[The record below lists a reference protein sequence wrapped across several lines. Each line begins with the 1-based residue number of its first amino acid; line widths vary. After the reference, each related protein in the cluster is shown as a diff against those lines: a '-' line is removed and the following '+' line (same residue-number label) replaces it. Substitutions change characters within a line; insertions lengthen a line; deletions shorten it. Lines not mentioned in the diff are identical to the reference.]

1 MTFSIEF
8 ADEQQE
14 YQARIKVVGC
24 GGSGGNAVN
33 TMINFGLEGVE
44 FIVVNTDAQA
54 LNANSAPTKLNIGNS
69 VTKGLGAGADPERGR
84 KAALEDVQ
92 RIKELIS
99 GADMVFVTAGMGGGT
114 GTGAAPVIAQLA
126 REEGALTVGVVT
138 KPFLFEGRQRSRRA
152 DYGLAALSE
161 TVDTLITIP
170 NQKLLLLGDDE
181 LTFIDAC
188 RKADE
193 VLYQAVKGI
202 SDLITQN
209 GIVNV
214 DFADVKTVMSNM
226 GRALMGT
233 GIAKGQNRARLAAEM
248 AVASP
253 LLDDISVEGATGVLI
268 NVVGGSDLKMREIQE
283 AASLVQEQAHE
294 DANII
299 FGASVDESLGENV
312 KVTVIATGFDE
323 AERHGSR
330 RARRQRQPHG
340 PGPGSRSRAPSASRV
355 AQQPHGQTSFGHPQ
369 TQHSQLSHAPTPV
382 TAATATTRATRSTR
396 AVAVLRPAAVHPAPG
411 GAGAALVPSHPERAR
426 RPRRS
431 LADPRGHASRRRLP
445 PDRTRAAPRASRPAT
460 TTTGTS
466 RRSSASS
473 SRRAAVPPVEPRID
487 GGAPDS
493 TARSAATRVHL
504 ALRAATGNPEDQRR
518 GGRGGGSGLRG
529 TFSLPWPRR
538 RRPRRRS
545 PPPA

>member
-1 MTFSIEF
+1 MSFSIEF
-8 ADEQQE
+8 ADETQE
-14 YQARIKVVGC
+14 YQARIKVVGV

-54 LNANSAPTKLNIGNS
+54 LNHSAAPTKLNIGTN
-69 VTKGLGAGADPERGR
+69 VTRGLGAGADPERGK

-92 RIKELIS
+92 RLKELIS

-114 GTGAAPVIAQLA
+114 GTGAAPIIAQLA

-138 KPFLFEGRQRSRRA
+138 KPFLFEGRQRARRA
-152 DYGLAALSE
+152 EIGLAMLAE
-161 TVDTLITIP
+161 NVDTLITIP

-214 DFADVKTVMSNM
+214 DFADVKTVMSQM

-233 GIAKGQNRARLAAEM
+233 GIAKGQNRARMAAEM

-268 NVVGGSDLKMREIQE
+268 NIVGGPDLKMREIQE

-299 FGASVDESLGENV
+299 FGASIDETLGENV
-312 KVTVIATGFDE
+312 KVTVIATGFDT
-323 AERHGSR
+323 AERQATMESGNAQRVSISPQTIQSAMQRPSYTQPIQMRPQAPVEQVPAISTR
-330 RARRQRQPHG
+330 RPQHAQEAR
-340 PGPGSRSRAPSASRV
+340 ATV
-355 AQQPHGQTSFGHPQ
+355 AQQQQ
-369 TQHSQLSHAPTPV
+369 RAPIS
-382 TAATATTRATRSTR
+382 R
-396 AVAVLRPAAVHPAPG
+396 
-411 GAGAALVPSHPERAR
+411 ERA
-426 RPRRS
+426 
-431 LADPRGHASRRRLP
+431 
-445 PDRTRAAPRASRPAT
+445 
-460 TTTGTS
+460 
-466 RRSSASS
+466 ASS
-473 SRRAAVPPVEPRID
+473 SSDSFPNFDNEWDVP
-487 GGAPDS
+487 AF
-493 TARSAATRVHL
+493 
-504 ALRAATGNPEDQRR
+504 QRKQR
-518 GGRGGGSGLRG
+518 
-529 TFSLPWPRR
+529 
-538 RRPRRRS
+538 
-545 PPPA
+545 

>member
-14 YQARIKVVGC
+14 YQARIKVIGC

-54 LNANSAPTKLNIGNS
+54 LNNNAAPTRLNIGNA
-69 VTKGLGAGADPERGR
+69 VTRGLGAGADPERGR
-84 KAALEDVQ
+84 KAALEDHQ

-99 GADMVFVTAGMGGGT
+99 GADMVFITAGMGGGT

-152 DYGLAALSE
+152 ELGLAQLGE

-170 NQKLLLLGDDE
+170 NQKLLMLGEDD
-181 LTFIDAC
+181 LSFIDAF

-214 DFADVKTVMSNM
+214 DFADVKTVMNSM

-248 AVASP
+248 AVSSP
-253 LLDDISVEGATGVLI
+253 LLDDISVDGATGVLI
-268 NVVGGSDLKMREIQE
+268 NIVGGPDLKMREIQE

-299 FGASVDESLGENV
+299 FGASIDEQLGENV
-312 KVTVIATGFDE
+312 KVTVIATGFE
-323 AERHGSR
+323 VLERMASLDQG
-330 RARRQRQPHG
+330 ARLSI
-340 PGPGSRSRAPSASRV
+340 PGQQGQGAPSTVPSMQMP
-355 AQQPHGQTSFGHPQ
+355 QQHM
-369 TQHSQLSHAPTPV
+369 QHSQHPHAHAHAHHGQQQMPPSRQGAQPV
-382 TAATATTRATRSTR
+382 FS
-396 AVAVLRPAAVHPAPG
+396 
-411 GAGAALVPSHPERAR
+411 SHPPPSRMEAPAFSNR
-426 RPRRS
+426 RVQQQSPAS
-431 LADPRGHASRRRLP
+431 QQQGGGDPQQHQRVQPASQRIP
-445 PDRTRAAPRASRPAT
+445 TRE
-460 TTTGTS
+460 
-466 RRSSASS
+466 RSSNFPAFDTDWD
-473 SRRAAVPPVEPRID
+473 VPAFQRK
-487 GGAPDS
+487 GG
-493 TARSAATRVHL
+493 
-504 ALRAATGNPEDQRR
+504 Q
-518 GGRGGGSGLRG
+518 
-529 TFSLPWPRR
+529 
-538 RRPRRRS
+538 
-545 PPPA
+545 

>member
-1 MTFSIEF
+1 MSFSIEF
-8 ADEQQE
+8 ADETQE
-14 YQARIKVVGC
+14 YQARIKVIGC

-54 LNANSAPTKLNIGNS
+54 LNNNAAPTKLNIGNA
-69 VTKGLGAGADPERGR
+69 VTRGLGAGADPERGR
-84 KAALEDVQ
+84 KAALEDHQ

-152 DYGLAALSE
+152 ELGMAQLAE
-161 TVDTLITIP
+161 NVDTLITIP
-170 NQKLLLLGDDE
+170 NQKLLMLGEED
-181 LTFIDAC
+181 LSFIDAF

-193 VLYQAVKGI
+193 VLFQAVKGI

-248 AVASP
+248 AVSSP
-253 LLDDISVEGATGVLI
+253 LLDDISVDGATGVLI
-268 NVVGGSDLKMREIQE
+268 NIVGGPDLKMREIQE

-299 FGASVDESLGENV
+299 FGASIDEALGENV
-312 KVTVIATGFDE
+312 KVTVIATGFDSME
-323 AERHGSR
+323 KMASMNEG
-330 RARRQRQPHG
+330 ARLQVP
-340 PGPGSRSRAPSASRV
+340 
-355 AQQPHGQTSFGHPQ
+355 
-369 TQHSQLSHAPTPV
+369 SHAPQT
-382 TAATATTRATRSTR
+382 
-396 AVAVLRPAAVHPAPG
+396 
-411 GAGAALVPSHPERAR
+411 VPSVQMQQMA
-426 RPRRS
+426 
-431 LADPRGHASRRRLP
+431 ASRQMYSQP
-445 PDRTRAAPRASRPAT
+445 PVSRTSEPVPAF
-460 TTTGTS
+460 
-466 RRSSASS
+466 S
-473 SRRAAVPPVEPRID
+473 SRRIAQAQAQVADRVQPSSQRIPVRERASQFPAFDTDWDVP
-487 GGAPDS
+487 AF
-493 TARSAATRVHL
+493 
-504 ALRAATGNPEDQRR
+504 QRK
-518 GGRGGGSGLRG
+518 GQ
-529 TFSLPWPRR
+529 
-538 RRPRRRS
+538 
-545 PPPA
+545 

>member
-323 AERHGSR
+323 AERQARADHAASGNRMVQVPAQISSSR
-330 RARRQRQPHG
+330 GQP
-340 PGPGSRSRAPSASRV
+340 S
-355 AQQPHGQTSFGHPQ
+355 HGQTSFGHPQ
-369 TQHSQLSHAPTPV
+369 TQHSQLAHPTVSHTNVGHGNHGNHAGHNGYAQHAPQSYGPPP
-382 TAATATTRATRSTR
+382 STR
-396 AVAVLRPAAVHPAPG
+396 LPAVQEQL
-411 GAGAALVPSHPERAR
+411 
-426 RPRRS
+426 
-431 LADPRGHASRRRLP
+431 
-445 PDRTRAAPRASRPAT
+445 
-460 TTTGTS
+460 
-466 RRSSASS
+466 S
-473 SRRAAVPPVEPRID
+473 SRRMQNAHDARV
-487 GGAPDS
+487 APS
-493 TARSAATRVHL
+493 QTRV
-504 ALRAATGNPEDQRR
+504 ATQQAPASGPHSRGASSFPSSYDNDWDVPAFQRKQQ
-518 GGRGGGSGLRG
+518 
-529 TFSLPWPRR
+529 
-538 RRPRRRS
+538 
-545 PPPA
+545 

>member
-1 MTFSIEF
+1 MSFSIEF
-8 ADEQQE
+8 ADETQE

-54 LNANSAPTKLNIGNS
+54 LNANAAPTKLNIGAA

-114 GTGAAPVIAQLA
+114 GTGAAPIIAQLA

-138 KPFLFEGRQRSRRA
+138 KPFLFEGRQRARRA
-152 DYGLAALSE
+152 EVGLAQLSE
-161 TVDTLITIP
+161 QVDTLITIP
-170 NQKLLLLGDDE
+170 NQKLLLLGDDD

-214 DFADVKTVMSNM
+214 DFADVKTVMSKM

-233 GIAKGQNRARLAAEM
+233 GVAKGQNRARMAAEM

-268 NVVGGSDLKMREIQE
+268 NVVGGPDLKMKEIQE

-299 FGASVDESLGENV
+299 FGASIDETLGENV
-312 KVTVIATGFDE
+312 KVTVIATGFDSIE
-323 AERHGSR
+323 QEFALQASQ
-330 RARRQRQPHG
+330 QRVSTPPQTV
-340 PGPGSRSRAPSASRV
+340 PSAKERPSAFAIPRERPSQTEIPAISTRRV
-355 AQQPHGQTSFGHPQ
+355 QHAQEARAQAASQPRLPIRERLGETF
-369 TQHSQLSHAPTPV
+369 
-382 TAATATTRATRSTR
+382 TAALDHDWD
-396 AVAVLRPAAVHPAPG
+396 VPAF
-411 GAGAALVPSHPERAR
+411 
-426 RPRRS
+426 
-431 LADPRGHASRRRLP
+431 
-445 PDRTRAAPRASRPAT
+445 
-460 TTTGTS
+460 
-466 RRSSASS
+466 
-473 SRRAAVPPVEPRID
+473 
-487 GGAPDS
+487 
-493 TARSAATRVHL
+493 
-504 ALRAATGNPEDQRR
+504 QRKR
-518 GGRGGGSGLRG
+518 M
-529 TFSLPWPRR
+529 
-538 RRPRRRS
+538 
-545 PPPA
+545 

>member
-1 MTFSIEF
+1 MSGFSIEF
-8 ADEQQE
+8 ADETQE
-14 YQARIKVVGC
+14 YQARIKVIGC

-54 LNANSAPTKLNIGNS
+54 LNANAAPTKLNIGAN

-138 KPFLFEGRQRSRRA
+138 KPFLFEGRQRARRA
-152 DYGLAALSE
+152 ELGLAQLAE
-161 TVDTLITIP
+161 QVDTLITIP
-170 NQKLLLLGDDE
+170 NQKLLLLGDED
-181 LTFIDAC
+181 LSFIDAF

-193 VLYQAVKGI
+193 VLFQAVKGI

-214 DFADVKTVMSNM
+214 DFADVKTVMSCM

-233 GIAKGQNRARLAAEM
+233 GIAKGQSRARMAAEM
-248 AVASP
+248 AITSP

-268 NVVGGSDLKMREIQE
+268 NIVGGPDLKMKEIQE

-299 FGASVDESLGENV
+299 FGASIDESLGENV
-312 KVTVIATGFDE
+312 KVTVIATGFDS
-323 AERHGSR
+323 AEQQEFSQHASFE
-330 RARRQRQPHG
+330 RQSVAPATMH
-340 PGPGSRSRAPSASRV
+340 SSSSSSHRSAFSAPSQRV
-355 AQQPHGQTSFGHPQ
+355 V
-369 TQHSQLSHAPTPV
+369 APVVSTEV
-382 TAATATTRATRSTR
+382 AAVATR
-396 AVAVLRPAAVHPAPG
+396 RP
-411 GAGAALVPSHPERAR
+411 LY
-426 RPRRS
+426 
-431 LADPRGHASRRRLP
+431 
-445 PDRTRAAPRASRPAT
+445 
-460 TTTGTS
+460 TS
-466 RRSSASS
+466 
-473 SRRAAVPPVEPRID
+473 EPRVTH
-487 GGAPDS
+487 AQ
-493 TARSAATRVHL
+493 A
-504 ALRAATGNPEDQRR
+504 
-518 GGRGGGSGLRG
+518 
-529 TFSLPWPRR
+529 
-538 RRPRRRS
+538 
-545 PPPA
+545 